1 LQEDSPDRPLYQDEN
16 VVRGG
21 ERGVEEEL
29 VRSQTAS
36 RMLSLFRQMENE
48 GGRDQLPS
56 GPKPLKRFT
65 PPPDYRPD
73 NSEESEEEES
83 DEEEGSEEEEEEEDD
98 RIPGVIRASDK
109 IEDDFLKSVSFPL
122 DLFVSNLTKS
132 VPDRRGT
139 RHTLRRCGPSSSS
152 GKTRSRPAK
161 ERRTARTSARASSRR
176 PTCAPCSRE

>member
-1 LQEDSPDRPLYQDEN
+1 VRASDRPM
-16 VVRGG
+16 
-21 ERGVEEEL
+21 EEEL

-48 GGRDQLPS
+48 GSREHVPA

-83 DEEEGSEEEEEEEDD
+83 EEEEEESEEEEDDDD

-109 IEDDFLKSVSFPL
+109 IEDEFLKSVRF
-122 DLFVSNLTKS
+122 
-132 VPDRRGT
+132 
-139 RHTLRRCGPSSSS
+139 
-152 GKTRSRPAK
+152 
-161 ERRTARTSARASSRR
+161 
-176 PTCAPCSRE
+176 